1 MFYYI
6 EDGLLISSEIEL
18 NEANGHGRAV
28 AITAEQYN
36 ELLNPTPVEPSE
48 FELKKAIK
56 QDAFNAYAYAFIYNG
71 FQDTAT
77 SYKLFTAEDDI
88 KNYALV
94 ASSIQMLPDDF
105 NVEFGTYSGW
115 VTDTAINV
123 KALLS
128 RYTQYVYPITAKIM
142 RVKGEIER
150 ATTVE
155 QIEAIVI

>member
-1 MFYYI
+1 MNYYI
-6 EDGLLISSEIEL
+6 EDGLAIQSEIEL

-28 AITAEQYN
+28 AITEQQYN
-36 ELLNPTPVEPSE
+36 ELLNPAPIEPSE

-56 QDAFNAYAYAFIYNG
+56 QDAFNAYVYAFIYKG
-71 FQDTAT
+71 FQDTVT

-94 ASSIQMLPDDF
+94 ASSIQMLPDNF
-105 NVEFGTYSGW
+105 EVEFGTYQGW